1 LLPKINGIPQKV
13 TDEDT
18 LNKIEERMT
27 DVWKQQALCG
37 DLIHNI
43 MSDFFKSKTDEEVR
57 FKNLTED

>member
-1 LLPKINGIPQKV
+1 
-13 TDEDT
+13 
-18 LNKIEERMT
+18 MT

-43 MSDFFKSKTDEEVR
+43 MSDFFKSKTDDGVI